1 MKKTVFIL
9 LALSLCFFEN
19 PLKALEEPSNLII
32 KDIKKTNGLE
42 KVVDGMI
49 VHFHYRGWLYDKN
62 LDVKDF
68 CQAKGKMFDST
79 LDKGFRSENAT
90 VGTEEVEFIFEK
102 GKNNVIKGW
111 EIGTENMSIGD
122 KRCIVIPP
130 KLAYGSRRIGNV
142 IPPNSTLIFEI
153 ELVKIREK

>member
-19 PLKALEEPSNLII
+19 PLRALEEPSILII
-32 KDIKKTNGLE
+32 KDIKKTKGLE
-42 KVVDGMI
+42 KVVDGTI
-49 VHFHYRGWLYDKN
+49 VHVHYRGWLYDKN

-79 LDKGFRSENAT
+79 LDRDFRDAT
-90 VGTEEVEFIFEK
+90 IIGTEMAEFIFEK
-102 GKNNVIKGW
+102 GKNYVIKGW
-111 EIGTENMSIGD
+111 EIGIENMSVGD

-130 KLAYGSRRIGNV
+130 KLAYGSRKIGKV

-153 ELVKIREK
+153 ELVKINKK

>member
-1 MKKTVFIL
+1 MKKTVFSL
-9 LALSLCFFEN
+9 LALSLFFFEN
-19 PLKALEEPSNLII
+19 PLRALEEPSILII
-32 KDIKKTNGLE
+32 KDIKKTNGLK
-42 KVVDGMI
+42 KVVDGAI

-62 LDVKDF
+62 LDVKEF

-79 LDKGFRSENAT
+79 LDKGFRDDADIGTKNA
-90 VGTEEVEFIFEK
+90 EFFFEK
-102 GKNNVIKGW
+102 GSYSVIKGW

-130 KLAYGSRRIGNV
+130 KLAYGSRKIGKV

-153 ELVKIREK
+153 ELVKLN